1 MPSTTIHFTPEFIS
15 ACQRLWLDGR
25 DNSSDFQDGQ
35 YPDFKAFF
43 SDIKL
48 SKNTGKSSLPELESL
63 PFNSEKCE
71 ARIEKHGFAIQC
83 SRNSFNG
90 GCLCKTH
97 QNTFD
102 KLPEGKD
109 IPYGRYNKER
119 PDFTLDKGNPIKWGE
134 KKARG
139 KSTTKEESSK
149 PKMGEMRDFLSSR
162 VPTEDFRHLKKK
174 ELFDLYTSVKNKEI
188 SSPSTSSDCSPKSAQ
203 PTPPENLQQNS
214 PVSPHENTLND
225 SQIDTHQEVEDDTQI
240 DTHQEVED
248 DSQID
253 THQEVEDDGTGTGLH
268 LSPRPPKTVSEYKTL
283 FDELGIDYSSI
294 RGLRG
299 FKQAHQDYIKSKE
312 EEEQTQPMS
321 DDDDELH
328 EDKSSYQEMDFE
340 GVSYLEEEDS
350 GKIYNL
356 KHQHVGQWNED
367 VDDIIWV
374 SDEFKQTHES
384 SRQ

>member
-1 MPSTTIHFTPEFIS
+1 MPSTTIHFTPEFIN

-35 YPDFKAFF
+35 YPDFKTFF

-48 SKNTGKSSLPELESL
+48 SKNTEKSSLHELESL
-63 PFNSEKCE
+63 PFNTEKCE

-83 SRNSFNG
+83 SRNPFNG

-139 KSTTKEESSK
+139 KSTTKEETSK

-214 PVSPHENTLND
+214 PVSPHENALND

-248 DSQID
+248 D
-253 THQEVEDDGTGTGLH
+253 GAGTGLH

-294 RGLRG
+294 RGLRA
-299 FKQAHQDYIKSKE
+299 FKLAHQDYIKSKE

-356 KHQHVGQWNED
+356 RHQHVGQWNED
-367 VDDIIWV
+367 VDDIIWA
-374 SDEFKQTHES
+374 SDEFKQTHET

>member
-1 MPSTTIHFTPEFIS
+1 MPSATIHFTPAFLK
-15 ACQRLWLDGR
+15 ACEGIWLDGVNKGINGE
-25 DNSSDFQDGQ
+25 DQH
-35 YPDFKAFF
+35 PDFKSFF
-43 SDIKL
+43 SSLID
-48 SKNTGKSSLPELESL
+48 KSENSLEERASL
-63 PFNSEKCE
+63 TFNPHKCE
-71 ARIEKHGFAIQC
+71 ARVENYGYAIQC
-83 SRNSFNG
+83 KSSKLG
-90 GCLCKTH
+90 DGCLCGTH
-97 QNTFD
+97 Q
-102 KLPEGKD
+102 KM
-109 IPYGRYNKER
+109 
-119 PDFTLDKGNPIKWGE
+119 LDKYGVIRYGCFNETLPDTNLITGAPIKWGP
-134 KKARG
+134 KKNKEN
-139 KSTTKEESSK
+139 KSPKNNHNSSK
-149 PKMGEMRDFLSSR
+149 MKVGEMRDFLSSR

-225 SQIDTHQEVEDDTQI
+225 SQIDTHQEVEDDGI
-240 DTHQEVED
+240 DDLIPE
-248 DSQID
+248 
-253 THQEVEDDGTGTGLH
+253 EDDGTGTGLH

-299 FKQAHQDYIKSKE
+299 FKLAHQDYIKSKE

-340 GVSYLEEEDS
+340 GVAYLEEEDS

-356 KHQHVGQWNED
+356 RHQHVGQWNED

-384 SRQ
+384 SCQ

>member
-1 MPSTTIHFTPEFIS
+1 MPSATIHFTPEFIE
-15 ACQRLWLDGR
+15 ACAKLWRDGFNKGIAGE
-25 DNSSDFQDGQ
+25 DQH
-35 YPDFKAFF
+35 PDFKSFF
-43 SDIKL
+43 SSTND
-48 SKNTGKSSLPELESL
+48 KSENSLEEKAAL
-63 PFNSEKCE
+63 PFNPHKCE
-71 ARIEKHGFAIQC
+71 ARTEQYGYAIQC
-83 SRNSFNG
+83 TRSKIG
-90 GCLCKTH
+90 DGCLCGTH
-97 QNTFD
+97 QKMLD
-102 KLPEGKD
+102 KYGV
-109 IPYGRYNKER
+109 IRYGRFNEPP
-119 PDFTLDKGNPIKWGE
+119 PDTDLITGDSIKWGP
-134 KKARG
+134 KKNKEN
-139 KSTTKEESSK
+139 KSPKNNHNSSK
-149 PKMGEMRDFLSSR
+149 MKVGEMRDFLSSR

-214 PVSPHENTLND
+214 PVSPQENTLND

-248 DSQID
+248 D
-253 THQEVEDDGTGTGLH
+253 GAGTGLH

-294 RGLRG
+294 RGLRA
-299 FKQAHQDYIKSKE
+299 FKLAHQDYIKSKE

-340 GVSYLEEEDS
+340 GVAYLEEEDS

-356 KHQHVGQWNED
+356 RHQHVGQWNED